1 MNAKEEIL
9 VHTGSSQSKTKLWA
23 GRIILGVTLLFLLM
37 DAGMKV
43 VKARP
48 SVEGTI
54 QLGYPESSI
63 VGIGVLLLFCTVL
76 YVIPRTAPIG
86 AVLLT
91 GYLGGAVASQIRIGA
106 PLFSTILFPVY
117 FAILVWGGLYLRD
130 NRVRGLVSA
139 A

>member
-1 MNAKEEIL
+1 MNTKEEIL
-9 VHTGSSQSKTKLWA
+9 VHAGTSKSKTRLWA
-23 GRIILGVTLLFLLM
+23 GRIIMGVTLLFLLM
-37 DAGMKV
+37 DAVMKV
-43 VKARP
+43 AKARP

-54 QLGYPESSI
+54 QLGYPENS
-63 VGIGVLLLFCTVL
+63 VVAIGVLLLFCTLL

-106 PLFSTILFPVY
+106 PLFSTVLFPVY
-117 FAILVWGGLYLRD
+117 FAMLVWGGLYLRD
-130 NRVRGLVSA
+130 HRVRALVA

>member
-1 MNAKEEIL
+1 M
-9 VHTGSSQSKTKLWA
+9 KTRLWA
-23 GRIILGVTLLFLLM
+23 GRIIMGVTLLFLLM

-54 QLGYPESSI
+54 QLGYPERAV
-63 VGIGVLLLFCTVL
+63 VGIGVLLLLCTLL

-130 NRVRGLVSA
+130 NRVRALVSA
-139 A
+139 

>member
-1 MNAKEEIL
+1 M
-9 VHTGSSQSKTKLWA
+9 KTRLWA
-23 GRIILGVTLLFLLM
+23 GRIIMGVTLLFLLM
-37 DAGMKV
+37 DAVMKV

-54 QLGYPESSI
+54 QLGYPERAV
-63 VGIGVLLLFCTVL
+63 VGIGVLLLLCTLL

-91 GYLGGAVASQIRIGA
+91 GYLGGAVASQLRIGA

-130 NRVRGLVSA
+130 NRVRALVSA
-139 A
+139 